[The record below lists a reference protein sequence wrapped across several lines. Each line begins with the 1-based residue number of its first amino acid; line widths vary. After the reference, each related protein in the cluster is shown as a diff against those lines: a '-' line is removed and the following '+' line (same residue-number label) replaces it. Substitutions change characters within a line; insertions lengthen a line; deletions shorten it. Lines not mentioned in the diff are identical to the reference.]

1 MAGTAVMAGAAA
13 ASARFGRS
21 GDKLGPALEAEGG
34 DFLAHF
40 AALALGTL
48 DFGFIVGDDLL
59 EVLFA
64 LGTVVFKNRHSRS
77 PLLKSISATEQTDWN
92 AGITEYWNVG
102 FLSFILLPI
111 IPSFHYSNIPFF

>member
-40 AALALGTL
+40 PAIASGAL

-59 EVLFA
+59 EVLVA
-64 LGTVVFKNRHSRS
+64 LGAVVFKNRHSRS
-77 PLLKSISATEQTDWN
+77 PLFERISATEFTDQ
-92 AGITEYWNVG
+92 IDWNVG
-102 FLSFILLPI
+102 IME
-111 IPSFHYSNIPFF
+111 

>member
-40 AALALGTL
+40 AALALGAL
-48 DFGFIVGDDLL
+48 DFGFIVGDDFL

-77 PLLKSISATEQTDWN
+77 PFLRMNKNQPQSTQRPQSKQ
-92 AGITEYWNVG
+92 AGILE
-102 FLSFILLPI
+102 
-111 IPSFHYSNIPFF
+111 